1 MNFIDDNIVSQCQ
14 KLNRVSR
21 NSSEGKVSVFEDLS
35 SILSGMC
42 LHKKIDNLFIHNTQD
57 K

>member
-35 SILSGMC
+35 FILSGMC
-42 LHKKIDNLFIHNTQD
+42 MHKKIDNLFVYT
-57 K
+57 

>member
-1 MNFIDDNIVSQCQ
+1 MNFIDDNIVSQCR

-21 NSSEGKVSVFEDLS
+21 NSPEGKVPVFEDLS
-35 SILSGMC
+35 SILRGVCM
-42 LHKKIDNLFIHNTQD
+42 HKKIIYLFIHNTQD